1 MSAHM
6 PPCQTEQQQTIER
19 GKATCALMV
28 LSFAKDPNGSNSAVG
43 TSRPLIA
50 AKLIRA
56 SRRYRVGQR
65 GDPSHDDPPRA

>member
-1 MSAHM
+1 
-6 PPCQTEQQQTIER
+6 
-19 GKATCALMV
+19 LMV